1 MSLKILSFF
10 IEGVTWRIAQTREG
24 FFHWGPA
31 EVPEWK
37 AGIPT
42 GIAKE
47 IVESTFRQFSS
58 DDDSLEPHRLT
69 FKMTYRIGRSNT
81 ECFIF
86 SSPEGDLF
94 SVKIPPATFSALQ
107 EAFPSQ
113 ALPRMRIARIAVE
126 QALASDLP
134 ELELLPSGSI
144 YESVTSKLKSF
155 LPRKT

>member
-10 IEGVTWRIAQTREG
+10 IEGVTWRVAQTSEG

-37 AGIPT
+37 AGIPE
-42 GIAKE
+42 GIDKK

-58 DDDSLEPHRLT
+58 DDDSLQPHGLV

-94 SVKIPPATFSALQ
+94 SVKIPPATFAALQ
-107 EAFPSQ
+107 ETFPSQ
-113 ALPRMRIARIAVE
+113 TLPRMRIARIAVE
-126 QALASDLP
+126 QALSAGLP
-134 ELELLPSGSI
+134 ELELVPAGSI
-144 YESVTSKLKSF
+144 YEAVQSKLKAF
-155 LPRKT
+155 LPRKP

>member
-10 IEGVTWRIAQTREG
+10 IEGITWRVAQTSEG

-37 AGIPT
+37 AGIPA

-58 DDDSLEPHRLT
+58 DDDSLQPHNLT
-69 FKMTYRIGRSNT
+69 FKMTYRIGRSNA

-94 SVKIPPATFSALQ
+94 SVKIPPATFVALQ
-107 EAFPSQ
+107 EAFPSHS
-113 ALPRMRIARIAVE
+113 LPRMRVARIAVE
-126 QALASDLP
+126 QALSSGLP
-134 ELELLPSGSI
+134 ELELMPVGSI
-144 YESVTSKLKSF
+144 YESVKSKLKSF